1 MKRVIEFEEM
11 VKIKHRVIVEVTDD
25 NEIDNICELTGNSFD
40 EILMQIEDNTNAKIL
55 EINENYVTDGNGLE
69 FYDDYWTDNEEKR
82 FHE

>member
-1 MKRVIEFEEM
+1 MKRAIEFEEM
-11 VKIKHRVIVEVTDD
+11 VKIKHQVIVEVADD